1 MPVDDC
7 VVVGAGP
14 AGLAASVALAAR
26 GVAHRVLERGR
37 VGQTW
42 RTQRWASFRLNTPG
56 WMNGMLG
63 DQAPGAYAGRAEII
77 ERLDRLGAAAP
88 VREGVEVTGIRPYGD
103 GYALRTGA
111 GEIRTRTVVV
121 ATGDQNV
128 ARLPAA
134 AWALPDRIA
143 QCHATEY
150 RSPGALPAG
159 AVLVVGSAQSGCQV
173 AEDLLDGGRRVFLAT
188 SPVGR
193 LPTPY
198 RGRDTIEWL
207 AEVGFF
213 AQRPADLPDPAMM
226 RQPMPIVAPNGREL
240 GLPALARR
248 GVTLLGRVTGV
259 AGERVSVDGGAAG
272 SIAAGEAFAGRVRT
286 LVDGGI
292 QRLGVD
298 APPADPEPDP
308 GDPPPATAELDLR
321 DAGVSAVVWCTGVTG
336 DFGWLGG
343 DLVDAAGQ
351 PRRSDAA
358 GPVPGL
364 WYVGLRWLTCR
375 GSAILHGFPA
385 DAAAVAG
392 AVHTHLS
399 VPAS

>member
-1 MPVDDC
+1 
-7 VVVGAGP
+7 
-14 AGLAASVALAAR
+14 
-26 GVAHRVLERGR
+26 
-37 VGQTW
+37 
-42 RTQRWASFRLNTPG
+42 
-56 WMNGMLG
+56 
-63 DQAPGAYAGRAEII
+63 
-77 ERLDRLGAAAP
+77 
-88 VREGVEVTGIRPYGD
+88 
-103 GYALRTGA
+103 
-111 GEIRTRTVVV
+111 
-121 ATGDQNV
+121 
-128 ARLPAA
+128 
-134 AWALPDRIA
+134 
-143 QCHATEY
+143 
-150 RSPGALPAG
+150 
-159 AVLVVGSAQSGCQV
+159 
-173 AEDLLDGGRRVFLAT
+173 
-188 SPVGR
+188 
-193 LPTPY
+193 
-198 RGRDTIEWL
+198 
-207 AEVGFF
+207 
-213 AQRPADLPDPAMM
+213 
-226 RQPMPIVAPNGREL
+226 
-240 GLPALARR
+240 
-248 GVTLLGRVTGV
+248 VTLLGRVTGV

>member
-1 MPVDDC
+1 MDDC

-14 AGLAASVALAAR
+14 AGLAASAALTAR
-26 GVAHRVLERGR
+26 GVAHQVLERDR

-42 RTQRWASFRLNTPG
+42 RSQRWHSFRLNTPG

-63 DQAPGAYAGRAEII
+63 GQTRDTYADRAEVI

-88 VREGVEVTGIRPYGD
+88 VREGVAVTGIRPHGD
-103 GYALRTGA
+103 GHALRTAA
-111 GEIRTRTVVV
+111 GDIRARTVVV
-121 ATGDQNV
+121 ATGDQNLP
-128 ARLPAA
+128 RLPAA
-134 AWALPDRIA
+134 ARALPDRIA
-143 QCHATEY
+143 QCHAAEY

-159 AVLVVGSAQSGCQV
+159 AVLVVGSAQSGCQI
-173 AEDLLDGGRRVFLAT
+173 AEDLLAAGRRVFLAT

-213 AQRPADLPDPAMM
+213 AQRPSDVPDPAML
-226 RQPMPIVAPNGREL
+226 RQPMPIVAPSGREL

-248 GVTLLGRVTGV
+248 GATLLGRVTGV
-259 AGERVSVDGGAAG
+259 AGERVSLDGGAAA
-272 SIAAGEAFAGRVRT
+272 SIAAGEAFAARVRT
-286 LVDGGI
+286 MVDGAI
-292 QRLGVD
+292 ERLGVD
-298 APPADPEPDP
+298 TPPADPEPDT
-308 GDPPPATAELDLR
+308 GDPPPDPTILDLR
-321 DAGVSAVVWCTGVTG
+321 DAGVSTVVWCTGVTG
-336 DFGWLGG
+336 DFGWLGA
-343 DLVDAAGQ
+343 DLVDSAGQ
-351 PRRSDAA
+351 PRRAGTT

-375 GSAILHGFPA
+375 GSAILHGFPT
-385 DAAAVAG
+385 DAAAVAD

-399 VPAS
+399 GTT

>member
-1 MPVDDC
+1 
-7 VVVGAGP
+7 
-14 AGLAASVALAAR
+14 
-26 GVAHRVLERGR
+26 VLERGR

-42 RTQRWASFRLNTPG
+42 RTQRWDSFRLNTPG

-63 DQAPGAYAGRAEII
+63 GQAPDAYADRAEVI
-77 ERLDRLGAAAP
+77 ERLDRLAAAAP
-88 VREGVEVTGIRPYGD
+88 VREGVAVTELRPHGD
-103 GYALRTGA
+103 GYVLCTGA
-111 GEIRTRTVVV
+111 GEIRTRAVVV

-128 ARLPAA
+128 VRLPAA
-134 AWALPDRIA
+134 ARALPDRIA

-150 RSPGALPAG
+150 RSPGGLPAG

-207 AEVGFF
+207 GRIGFF
-213 AQRPADLPDPAMM
+213 DQRPADLPDPAML

-248 GVTLLGRVTGV
+248 GVTLLGRVTGI
-259 AGERVSVDGGAAG
+259 AGERVSLDGGAAA
-272 SIAAGEAFAGRVRT
+272 SIAAGDAFAARVRT
-286 LVDGGI
+286 MVDGAI
-292 QRLGVD
+292 ERLGVD
-298 APPADPEPDP
+298 APPADPEPGPEP
-308 GDPPPATAELDLR
+308 GDPPPGPTALDLR
-321 DAGVSAVVWCTGVTG
+321 DADVSAVVWCTGVTG
-336 DFGWLGG
+336 DFGWLGA

-351 PRRSDAA
+351 PRRDQTA

-375 GSAILHGFPA
+375 GSAILHGFPT

-392 AVHTHLS
+392 AVHTHL
-399 VPAS
+399 AGAA